1 MGKNRYN
8 SCFSRVSMRIFIYIL
23 LFFVTNTVCKHLTG
37 DFSENKLLTP
47 SSANSSWSQIEG
59 NQIDLST
66 FDQKYRYL
74 GKGKQAHVFISEDGE
89 HVLKLFRQF
98 SPLISINFFG
108 KSVILSISKIPFAS
122 FLFSFFWQKEGIEKR
137 QLDFIS
143 YVNSFNLLK
152 KETRLEYLHLAK
164 TDCLKRKIHLYD
176 KIGVLHQIDLD
187 STCFL
192 VQKKTDLLYPTLTSL
207 LKQKKEEEAKKL
219 LEKFALLCL
228 QLTKKGIINPTT
240 IEQNYGYLQGDPI
253 LIDVGRVLTKDD
265 LQQEVKPPIEQIYH
279 TAHHMKKW
287 LQIKDPLLC
296 QYFEKILT
304 TYANENAL

>member
-1 MGKNRYN
+1 MDEDRYN
-8 SCFSRVSMRIFIYIL
+8 CSFLRAFMKIFIYIV
-23 LFFVTNTVCKHLTG
+23 LFLGLNTICKYLTG
-37 DFSENKLLTP
+37 DFSESKLLAP
-47 SSANSSWSQIEG
+47 SSENSSWSQIDG
-59 NQIDLST
+59 NQIEPST
-66 FDQKYRYL
+66 FNQKYTYL

-98 SPLISINFFG
+98 SPLISLNFLG
-108 KSVILSISKIPFAS
+108 KSFTLSISKIPLAS
-122 FLFSFFWQKEGIEKR
+122 HLFSFFWQKEGAEKKK
-137 QLDFIS
+137 LDFTS

-152 KETRLEYLHLAK
+152 EETKLEYLHLAK
-164 TDCLKRKIHLYD
+164 TNHLQHKVHLYD

-192 VQKKTDLLYPTLTSL
+192 VQRKTDLLYPELASL
-207 LKQKKEEEAKKL
+207 LKQNKKDEAKKL
-219 LEKFALLCL
+219 LEKFAKLCF

-253 LIDVGRVLTKDD
+253 LIDVGRILTKDD
-265 LQQEVKPPIEQIYH
+265 LKQESVPSIEQVYH

-287 LQIKDPLLC
+287 LKVKDPLLC

-304 TYANENAL
+304 MYADENPS